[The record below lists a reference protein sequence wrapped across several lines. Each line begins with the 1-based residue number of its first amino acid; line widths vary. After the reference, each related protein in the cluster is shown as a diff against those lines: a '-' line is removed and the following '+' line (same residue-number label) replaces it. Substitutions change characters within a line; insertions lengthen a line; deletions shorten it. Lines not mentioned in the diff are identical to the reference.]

1 MTAHPYPGS
10 GATTSGSTVPGR
22 NDVTDVTDVS
32 DLTVGHLVAQVTSD
46 ISTLMRQEFNLARAE
61 LQQEATKAGKGVGLL
76 GGAGFAGYLLLL
88 FASLALMFGLAE
100 AMPLWL
106 AAALV
111 AVLYAVVAA
120 VLKSKG
126 SAALKTVDPTPHQ
139 TIDTLKELKETVR

>member
-1 MTAHPYPGS
+1 MTAHPYPGA
-10 GATTSGSTVPGR
+10 GGTAPRTAAPGG
-22 NDVTDVTDVS
+22 DQVLDVS
-32 DLTVGHLVAQVTSD
+32 DLSVGHLVAQVTND
-46 ISTLMRQEFNLARAE
+46 LSTLMRQEFTLAKAE
-61 LQQEATKAGKGVGLL
+61 LSQEASKAGRGVGLL
-76 GGAGFAGYLLLL
+76 GGAGLAGYLLLL

-100 AMPLWL
+100 VMPLWL
-106 AAALV
+106 AAVIV